1 MRDQDAQGQYQAYL
15 AIIRREYGDQA
26 ALAAR
31 AMAFLRHAHLTT
43 LGLIAEMDKAGV
55 LAEGASAT
63 IPDLWSAAQS
73 RTMHAILAPLI
84 AGKTDDEASALVGT
98 ISQLAKMLA
107 ALSLQEQ
114 STAHWIAPR
123 NRAAGFG

>member
-15 AIIRREYGDQA
+15 AIIRREYGDQT

-31 AMAFLRHAHLTT
+31 AMARLRHAHLTT
-43 LGLIAEMDKAGV
+43 LELIAEMEKAGV

-98 ISQLAKMLA
+98 ISPLAKVLA
-107 ALSLQEQ
+107 AMPLVTS
-114 STAHWIAPR
+114 SDH
-123 NRAAGFG
+123 